1 MRIQPTFTSAVGRSS
16 GTITYKARPALFCC
30 ERAGRACRLCPG
42 ISDVDLFSDGK
53 GIVYL
58 NTEVPHGAFDF
69 GVTKQELDGS

>member
-1 MRIQPTFTSAVGRSS
+1 MKGDADHPTA
-16 GTITYKARPALFCC
+16 ITRCPHMALFCC